1 MYAIV
6 ETGGKQ
12 YRVQPGSVVEFEKLS
27 GDVGG
32 TLELTQVLLI
42 ERNGDLTV
50 GRPWVDKAR
59 VTGEIL
65 TQDRTRSITVFKK
78 KRRKNY
84 RRTKGHRQS
93 FTRVRI
99 TDITT
104 A

>member
-12 YRVQPGSVVEFEKLS
+12 YRVQPGELLRIEKVP
-27 GDVGG
+27 GQIGG
-32 TLELTQVLLI
+32 IVELTQIHLVQ
-42 ERNGDLTV
+42 NDGGLTV
-50 GRPWVDKAR
+50 GRPWVERAR
-59 VTGEIL
+59 VKAEIV
-65 TQDRTRSITVFKK
+65 QQGRTRSIMVFKK

-93 FTRVRI
+93 FTQIRI

-104 A
+104 V